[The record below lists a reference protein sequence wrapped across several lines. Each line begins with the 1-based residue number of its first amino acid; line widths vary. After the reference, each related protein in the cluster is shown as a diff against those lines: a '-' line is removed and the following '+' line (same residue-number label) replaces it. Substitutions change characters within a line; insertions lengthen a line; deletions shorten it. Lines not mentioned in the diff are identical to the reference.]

1 MSDTDDSIFREVDEE
16 VRQDEYVKIWE
27 RYGKYF
33 TAAGIVLVAAVAA
46 YQGWQYYQVKQS
58 EDAGAVYFAA
68 LKKAADGKT
77 EDALSAL
84 AAVNH
89 PGFGQLATLQT
100 AALLAKKGDTEK
112 AIAAYDA
119 FAAKADSDPALA
131 DMARIKAGYLLV
143 DSSTPDQL
151 LTRLGKFD
159 KDGAVW
165 RQEAREIFGLSAWRV
180 KDYTMADRYMQ
191 AVYNDAEAT
200 PSMKQRAQIM
210 IQLIAPNLVKK

>member
-1 MSDTDDSIFREVDEE
+1 VSNTDESIFREVDEE
-16 VRQDEYVKIWE
+16 VRQDEYKKIWD

-33 TAAGIVLVAAVAA
+33 TGAGVLLVAAVAA
-46 YQGWQYYQVKQS
+46 YQGWQYYQVKQA

-77 EDALSAL
+77 DDALSAL

-89 PGFGQLATLQT
+89 PGYGQLAAMQA
-100 AALLAKKGDTEK
+100 AALLASKGDTEK
-112 AIAAYDA
+112 AVAAYDA
-119 FAAKADSDPALA
+119 FAAKTDSDPALA

-143 DSSTPDQL
+143 DTQTPDQL

-165 RQEAREIFGLSAWRV
+165 RLEAREIFGLSAWRV

-191 AVYNDAEAT
+191 AVYNDADAT

-210 IQLIAPNLVKK
+210 IQLIAPNVVKK